1 MLFPR
6 LAQVIRAWCYSE
18 GTDDPLP
25 VEAGD
30 IADVASK
37 PDSLLWI
44 DIDEPSEGDIT
55 TVTEALGI
63 HYLMAED
70 LLEAGQRTKL
80 ERVGDHFHVA
90 AHDCELRGDLL
101 LLREIDIVFSDGWL
115 LSVRH
120 GDDEGGPPMP
130 IDDAVHRFERSRTE
144 LGANDEGFL
153 LWAVLDVLVDLWFD
167 VTDAVDDRLAENEE
181 LVFAEDAN
189 GIPRELFDLR
199 RSLVTFRR
207 VTGPLREVVGSLLRR
222 EAECIGDQAIVH
234 LQDVFDHVLRVLD
247 LIESQRELLTGLL
260 EGRLA
265 VMSNQMNKVM
275 KATSS
280 WGAILIV
287 ATLIAGIYG
296 MNFRHMPELGWTYS
310 YPGALGLM
318 LAVTVA
324 LYFVF
329 KRRGWL

>member
-1 MLFPR
+1 
-6 LAQVIRAWCYSE
+6 VIRAWCYTE
-18 GTDDPLP
+18 G
-25 VEAGD
+25 
-30 IADVASK
+30 ADGPRDVDTADLAATAAK
-37 PDSLLWI
+37 PDALLWV
-44 DIDEPSEGDIT
+44 DVENPSEADISR
-55 TVTEALGI
+55 VTDALGI
-63 HYLMAED
+63 HHLMAED

-90 AHDCELRGDLL
+90 AHDCELRGDMLL
-101 LLREIDIVFSDGWL
+101 TREIDIVFSDGWL
-115 LSVRH
+115 LLARH

-130 IDDAVHRFERSRTE
+130 IDDAVRRFERSRTE
-144 LGANDEGFL
+144 HGSNDEGFL
-153 LWAVLDVLVDLWFD
+153 LWAILDVLVDRWFD
-167 VTDAVDDRLAENEE
+167 VTDAIDDRLAENEE
-181 LVFAEDAN
+181 LVFAENSD

-199 RSLVTFRR
+199 RSLVAFRR
-207 VTGPLREVVGSLLRR
+207 LAAPLREVVGSLLRR
-222 EAECIGDQAIVH
+222 EAEHIGDQAIVH

-265 VMSNQMNKVM
+265 VMSNRMNQVM

-296 MNFRHMPELGWTYS
+296 MNFRHMPELAWHYGYG
-310 YPGALGLM
+310 GALGLM
-318 LAVTVA
+318 LVVTVA
-324 LYFVF
+324 LYIVF

>member
-1 MLFPR
+1 
-6 LAQVIRAWCYSE
+6 VIRAWCY
-18 GTDDPLP
+18 TDGAERPRELGASDLA
-25 VEAGD
+25 EAVG
-30 IADVASK
+30 K
-37 PDSLLWI
+37 PDALLWVDCDSPSETDISLLT
-44 DIDEPSEGDIT
+44 D
-55 TVTEALGI
+55 ALGL
-63 HYLMAED
+63 HHLTAED

-80 ERVGDHFHVA
+80 ERVGDQFHVA
-90 AHDCELRGDLL
+90 AHDCELRVDTLL
-101 LLREIDIVFSDGWL
+101 TREIDIVFSEGWL

-130 IDDAVHRFERSRTE
+130 IEDAVHRFERSRTE
-144 LGANDEGFL
+144 HGSNDEGFL
-153 LWAVLDVLVDLWFD
+153 LWALLDVLVDRWFD
-167 VTDAVDDRLAENEE
+167 VTDSVDDRLAENEE

-199 RSLVTFRR
+199 RSLVAFRR
-207 VTGPLREVVGSLLRR
+207 VTGPLREVVGALLRR
-222 EAECIGDQAIVH
+222 EAECIGEQAIVH

-296 MNFRHMPELGWTYS
+296 MNFRHMPELAWKYGYG
-310 YPGALGLM
+310 GALGLM
-318 LAVTVA
+318 LVVTVG
-324 LYFVF
+324 LYLVF